1 MRADKKQTVRTQS
14 TMHYLTIQQVSR
26 ITGIPPYTLR
36 FWEKEF
42 EGILAPSRTKG
53 GQRRYNGEDISVIQR
68 IKGLKEAGIS
78 LAGIK
83 ERVSNQEKERRLDSG
98 TIDVLA
104 NRVADVVRFELY
116 HFLEREEA

>member
-42 EGILAPSRTKG
+42 EGIPRPK
-53 GQRRYNGEDISVIQR
+53 Q
-68 IKGLKEAGIS
+68 GIDK
-78 LAGIK
+78 I
-83 ERVSNQEKERRLDSG
+83 REKR
-98 TIDVLA
+98 
-104 NRVADVVRFELY
+104 
-116 HFLEREEA
+116 